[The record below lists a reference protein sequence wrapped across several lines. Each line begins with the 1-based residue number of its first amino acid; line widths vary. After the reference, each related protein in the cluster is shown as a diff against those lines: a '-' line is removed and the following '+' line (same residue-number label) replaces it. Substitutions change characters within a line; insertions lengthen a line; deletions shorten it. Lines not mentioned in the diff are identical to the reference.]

1 MITLDFTG
9 QRVLVIG
16 GSSGIGNG
24 IAQSFRE
31 AGANVAITGTREVAA
46 YAGEAGS
53 NLDGLDYHTL
63 DIVQDAAVAVF
74 ASGFGPLNVL
84 VNAVGTVAYGRKE
97 FEIETFRRVMDVNL
111 TGVMNACVC
120 FKPALAGARGSI
132 INIASLASFFST
144 RNNPAYSASKGGM
157 AILTKTLADNWG
169 RDGIRVNG
177 IAPGFVESKL
187 TRVSRDNP
195 AIYEGS
201 LRKTPLGRWGTPQDM
216 GGAALFLASP
226 LASFITGQTI
236 CVDGGLSLAL

>member
-24 IAQSFRE
+24 IAQAFRE
-31 AGANVAITGTREVAA
+31 AGAHVAITGTREFTA

-53 NLDGLDYHTL
+53 NLDGLDHHVL
-63 DIVQDAAVAVF
+63 DIAQDSAVTGF
-74 ASGFGPLNVL
+74 ASAFGPLHVL
-84 VNAVGTVAYGRKE
+84 VNAVGTVAYGRTE

-111 TGVMNACVC
+111 TGVMNACVS
-120 FKPALAGARGSI
+120 FKQALAGTRGSI

-169 RDGIRVNG
+169 RAGIRVNG
-177 IAPGFVESKL
+177 IAPGFVETKL

-195 AIYEGS
+195 AIYEAS
-201 LRKTPLGRWGTPQDM
+201 LRKTPLGRWGTPRDM
-216 GGAALFLASP
+216 AGAALFLASP

>member
-1 MITLDFTG
+1 MIAIDFTG
-9 QRVLVIG
+9 KRVLVIG

-24 IAQSFRE
+24 IAHAFRE
-31 AGANVAITGTREVAA
+31 AGGRTAITGTRQAEA
-46 YAGEAGS
+46 YAGDPGS
-53 NLDGLDYHTL
+53 NLDGLEFRTL
-63 DIVQDAAVAVF
+63 DITDDAAVKSF
-74 ASGFGPLNVL
+74 AAGFGPLDVL
-84 VNAVGTVAYGRKE
+84 INAVGTVAYGRKE
-97 FEIETFRRVMDVNL
+97 FEIETFRQVMDVNL
-111 TGVMNACVC
+111 TGVMHGCVC
-120 FKPALAGARGSI
+120 FKPALSATKGSI

-144 RNNPAYSASKGGM
+144 RNNPAYSASKGAM

-195 AIYEGS
+195 AIYEAS

-216 GGAALFLASP
+216 AGAALFLASP

-236 CVDGGLSLAL
+236 CVDGGLSLSL